1 MKIIY
6 ALSIPFFL
14 LCILFEYLYSR
25 KHDKKFFSYSDSVS
39 NISIGIFERLIY
51 VYSVA
56 LFLGVFEYIYQ
67 HYRIFTIPNNFYSWF
82 ILVLFTDLVWYWYHR
97 LGHEV
102 NLFWS
107 AHIVHHQSEEYN
119 LTVSARITVF
129 QALIRNIFWCIMPL
143 LGFQTKMVAIMLLV
157 HGLYSFFTHTRV
169 VGKLGF
175 LEKIL
180 VTPSHHR
187 VHHGSNEG
195 YLDKNYSDM
204 FIFWDKLFGTYA
216 EETEEV
222 KYGLTVPLKST
233 SFLWQH
239 FHYVAELLVFTYRT
253 KGFIN
258 KLSVLFG
265 KPEKV
270 PHYVRGSLE
279 RSLLIEKAHHKIPLS
294 KNTKWYVGL
303 QIAMNAFIL
312 VYLTEWREV
321 AGTFTTSVLFFIV
334 LITLIN
340 CGAIL
345 EQRRWVFYLEFI
357 RILAVEILL
366 VYFFP
371 SIYSVIIASIA
382 IYGFLHYFSLLK
394 KIYFKHIY
402 GPISVLSEEETG
414 YSY

>member
-1 MKIIY
+1 
-6 ALSIPFFL
+6 
-14 LCILFEYLYSR
+14 
-25 KHDKKFFSYSDSVS
+25 
-39 NISIGIFERLIY
+39 
-51 VYSVA
+51 
-56 LFLGVFEYIYQ
+56 
-67 HYRIFTIPNNFYSWF
+67 
-82 ILVLFTDLVWYWYHR
+82 
-97 LGHEV
+97 EV

-157 HGLYSFFTHTRV
+157 HGAYSFFTHTRV

-222 KYGLTVPLKST
+222 KYGLTAPLKSH

-253 KGFIN
+253 EGFKN
-258 KLSVLFG
+258 KLKVLFG

-270 PHYVRGSLE
+270 PHYVRGSVE
-279 RSLLIEKAHHKIPLS
+279 RALLIQKSYHKIPLS
-294 KNTKWYVGL
+294 RNSKWYIGV
-303 QIAMNAFIL
+303 QILISVCIL
-312 VYLTEWREV
+312 IYLTEWREI
-321 AGTFTTSVLFFIV
+321 AGTFTTTVLFFVV

-357 RILAVEILL
+357 RLLSVEILL
-366 VYFFP
+366 IYFFP
-371 SIYSVIIASIA
+371 SVVSVLIVSVAV
-382 IYGFLHYFSLLK
+382 YGFLHYFSTLK
-394 KIYFKHIY
+394 KLYFKHIY
-402 GPISVLSEEETG
+402 GTLSAVNEEEAT

>member
-39 NISIGIFERLIY
+39 NISIGLFERLIY

-56 LFLGVFEYIYQ
+56 LFLGVFEYIYVNF
-67 HYRIFTIPNNFYSWF
+67 RIFTIPNNVYSWI

-129 QALIRNIFWCIMPL
+129 QALIRNIFWCVMPL

-157 HGLYSFFTHTRV
+157 HGAYSFFTHTRV

-222 KYGLTVPLKST
+222 KYGLTVPLKSH

-239 FHYVAELLVFTYRT
+239 FHYVAELFVFTYRT
-253 KGFIN
+253 KGFKN
-258 KLSVLFG
+258 KLKILFG

-270 PHYVRGSLE
+270 PHYVRGSIE
-279 RSLLIEKAHHKIPLS
+279 RALLVQKAHHKIPLS
-294 KNTKWYVGL
+294 KNSKWYIGL
-303 QIAMNAFIL
+303 QILMSVCIL
-312 VYLTEWREV
+312 IYLTEWREI
-321 AGTFTTSVLFFIV
+321 AGTFTTSVLFLIV

-345 EQRRWVFYLEFI
+345 EKRRWVFYLEFI
-357 RILAVEILL
+357 RVLAVEILV

-371 SIYSVIIASIA
+371 SIVSGILATIA
-382 IYGFLHYFSLLK
+382 IYGFLHYFSTLK
-394 KIYFKHIY
+394 RLYFKHIY
-402 GPISVLSEEETG
+402 GPFAVLHDDETA
-414 YSY
+414 YSI